1 MKEWKIAEI
10 IELDMFET
18 ESTSWEG
25 DVPDGFQYN
34 VDCTD
39 EMYDLYS

>member
-1 MKEWKIAEI
+1 MKEWKVAEI

-18 ESTSWEG
+18 EATSFTGE
-25 DVPDGFQYN
+25 VPDGFQYN

-39 EMYDLYS
+39 EMYDMYS